1 MPQGIPQ
8 TSFTAGELAP
18 SLYGL
23 LDFDGYYK
31 GLRTCRNMIVSKY
44 GGVDNRPGT
53 MFISLVA
60 DSTQFTRIIPF
71 QFNSITKQ
79 TAVIELGNYTMRVF
93 VAGVLQFID
102 GVSTTVLTTP
112 WPSSA
117 LGVLKYTQ
125 SADVVTV
132 CHPSYPVQQI
142 ERTQAAPASPIVWQI
157 VPFPNVNGPFKDIN
171 TNPATTIQASDVTGN
186 ITLTASAAV
195 FTADMVGLEFY
206 IEQSPD
212 NTTNAWEVAI
222 ATTVNSIVIFGYNYY
237 QALVAGTTGTIG
249 PTVVEGTCRDGNP
262 GVLWQYLHSG
272 FGIVTITAFTS
283 STSVSATVVSRLPDS
298 VASTVAAAAITNV
311 ATEGFFSS
319 PVTVVTTQYPTT
331 FVTGD
336 VVTISGVVGAIG
348 ANGTFVIAVIDAQH
362 FSLNGLHIVSI
373 YTSGGSVTKTSVA
386 VPTYFW
392 ALPAWGGVEGYP
404 GTTSYFQ
411 DRQLFGGTNG
421 QPSTIWMSTVG
432 GFTDFTV
439 SNPVLDS
446 DGITYKVLSNQVNT
460 VKHLMEL
467 TYLLLFTAGGV
478 YMVQGGQ
485 TGNGVITPSNMSINF
500 QGASACGDV
509 APLRIHNYALFVQE
523 KGNEIRTLGYSFAEN
538 AFVGQDVTTLSNHL
552 FTYWQITDWCYQEV
566 PYSCIWSIR
575 SDGTLLGLTFNP
587 EQKIAGWHRHDTQ
600 GTFESVCCVTEDNQ
614 DIVYLIVNRPG
625 IGRCLEKMMPR
636 MFQDQR
642 DAFFVDSG
650 LTYDGRSTNTPA
662 SVFSGLDHLDGQTV
676 SILADGIAYP
686 QQVVTAGT
694 ITIPNPALVATVGLP
709 YTSDF
714 ETLSL
719 STARADIRDKKKAIN
734 AVSLIVSNS
743 SGFQVGPDA
752 CHLDYAVPRQD
763 ENWDAPDNLA
773 SKLIDTAIACTWT
786 KDGRVFVR
794 QSNPLPLTILSCI
807 PQAEIGGF

>member
-1 MPQGIPQ
+1 MSQGIPQ

-53 MFISLVA
+53 KFISLVA

-71 QFNSITKQ
+71 QFNSTTKQ
-79 TAVIELGNYTMRVF
+79 TAVIELGNYTIRVF

-117 LGVLKYTQ
+117 LTELKYTQ
-125 SADVVTV
+125 SADIITI
-132 CHPSYPVQQI
+132 CHPNYPVQQL
-142 ERTQAAPASPIVWQI
+142 ERTQATPTSPIVWQV
-157 VPFPNVNGPFKDIN
+157 VPFPNTHGPFKDIN
-171 TNPATTIQASDVTGN
+171 SNPAITVQATNATGN
-186 ITLTASAAV
+186 ITLTASAAL

-206 IEQSPD
+206 VQQSPD
-212 NTTNAWEVAI
+212 NTTNAWEVDTS
-222 ATTVNSIVIFGYNYY
+222 TTVNSIVLFGYNYY
-237 QALVAGTTGTIG
+237 QALTSGTTGTIG

-272 FGIVTITAFTS
+272 FGVVKLTAFTS
-283 STSVSATVVSRLPDS
+283 STSVSATVISRLPDS
-298 VASTVAAAAITNV
+298 VVSATVAAAITNV
-311 ATEGFFSS
+311 VTGDADTSQPAT
-319 PVTVVTTQYPTT
+319 VTMQYPTT
-331 FVTGD
+331 FATGD
-336 VVTISGVVGAIG
+336 ILTISGVVGAIEV
-348 ANGTFVIAVIDAQH
+348 NGTFTITVLDTQNFLINSV
-362 FSLNGLHIVSI
+362 FTTSPYV
-373 YTSGGSVTKTSVA
+373 SGGSVTKTSVA

-411 DRQLFGGTNG
+411 DRQLFGGSTG

-446 DGITYKVLSNQVNT
+446 DGITYKVLSNQINT

-485 TGNGVITPSNMSINF
+485 NGNGVITPSNMSINF
-500 QGASACGDV
+500 QGASASGDV

-523 KGNEIRTLGYSFAEN
+523 KGTEVRTLGYSFAEN

-552 FTYWQITDWCYQEV
+552 FTYWTITDWAYQEI

-587 EQKIAGWHRHDTQ
+587 DQKITGWHRHDTQ
-600 GTFESVCCVTEDNQ
+600 GMFESVCCVTEDNQ
-614 DIVYLIVNRPG
+614 DVVYFIVNRPT

-650 LTYDGRSTNTPA
+650 LSYDGRSTNTPA
-662 SVFSGLDHLDGQTV
+662 SVFSGLDHLNGQTV
-676 SILADGIAYP
+676 SILADGIVYP
-686 QQVVTAGT
+686 QQVVASGT
-694 ITIPNPALVATVGLP
+694 VTIPNPALVATVGLP

-719 STARADIRDKKKAIN
+719 STSRADIRDKKKVIN

-743 SGFQVGPDA
+743 SGFQVGPDVD
-752 CHLDYAVPRQD
+752 HLDYAVQRQD
-763 ENWDAPDNLA
+763 ENWDAPDALA
-773 SKLIDTAIACTWT
+773 NTLLDMTIACSWT

-807 PQAEIGGF
+807 PQTEIGGY